1 MNNQQIPYSYMEY
14 LSPDLKEYKT
24 YSNFNTPQ
32 TMPRRDT
39 SEMILKQTKASLNK
53 FLSNLQKGTT
63 MNNILTDKNVIPLQK
78 TMNNISQISNRNF
91 IEDDPAILESY
102 NRLKPIYDRKNNNTN
117 MYNYNKIN
125 NFNNNY
131 YHPLMNKTFTQNF
144 NQNPNNIIKVNKLMD
159 NNQIRKNINN
169 NIYSPSNTDSNI
181 NYSQYNNTTTKRT
194 KNSSNVGFTRNI
206 IKSERRSLNNNNIMN
221 ISNKIKKLKDDNIK
235 NKNDLFN
242 LGHIYNEMQKI
253 LLQEISRY
261 EKYPNELNIKSKELN
276 DIKKELNDTKN
287 KYTLLLE
294 SDKKLSEEKDSK
306 INELMSQV
314 NQLKEINKN
323 LELKVKELK
332 ELNEIMKDKNID
344 VPDMSSSPLK
354 EASSH
359 YRSMTEK
366 TQKLL
371 NEIESYKK
379 EVKKITK
386 ENQELKNTVLLR
398 DITIDKCNEK
408 MKDLEEKLKNLND
421 IQLIKIDLKEK
432 DTNNNKYNNFELL
445 LLDYK
450 KKIDDL
456 TSKNEEL
463 SKENKNIKSLYNILK
478 SQKKYLTNENM
489 SHKQLIEDLKT
500 NNEQLTKERD
510 NYKIKKEKLRNEIE
524 IIKINNDRITNIKAS
539 NINNAGK
546 LKSEINLLK
555 KEKEFL
561 GQKNDAL
568 QKRIHSLD
576 KKTLRNKNKSISYK
590 TSINSNNL
598 TMVNSIDN
606 KPKPFENLSIIKS
619 NYFTIFFTNKNKNS
633 NNNKENKVINKTEDN
648 NAKNII
654 DEKMKNNNLEDI
666 DKNEKN
672 TVIKISE
679 KKPDKFTKLSIS
691 NKTVDIC
698 IFKKASSTSTNK
710 KTKKAV
716 NKFRNLVSVS
726 KAANVCIKSNP
737 KPTPKPK
744 KKKFIKLKSVSQ
756 IVNIVI
762 KPKVS
767 KTKKK
772 FLSKI
777 LKAASINNFKI
788 ESTGIHNKCES
799 KKEIVLNKTKTE
811 FFSIVKC
818 IQKNNDIDEASKLV
832 EKNDK
837 DKKENKKS
845 EVLDGKNKSKSK
857 HIDLIVNKN
866 ESFSFNGNPKIK
878 SVENKL
884 YEITKH
890 ESICFNN
897 ISSAKKELINNNND
911 ENNNSDNK
919 VKNKNNIFNIE
930 QNCSFELIVKS
941 NKKKEK
947 VEEKKEEEKKEEEKK
962 EEKEKEKNKEKK
974 DLQISNVSPIIFE
987 GKKKSF
993 SEINIM
999 KNESF
1004 YFDKITSNI
1013 KKEEEKEKNNKKIYN
1028 IEKAFSLELKL
1039 NSEKKKV
1046 QHQQKY
1052 QITNN
1057 PLIIYKGAKR
1067 TFSNIKSFKKD
1078 SFNCSYKGN
1087 KNINNKKKAPFKLIH
1102 KESFM
1107 IGKPKK
1113 KNLFDINI
1121 KTFGS
1126 GLFGFMGGGSSE
1138 ETNNSNNTSYSS
1150 KNLSR
1155 YDSSQNSKVK
1165 KVLLKIKTNESFIY
1179 KGIKHKKEFNLKN
1192 IKKDNINTFHFTPA
1206 SPPKKKL
1213 LFNIS
1218 SNEQINITSKPK
1230 PKVLTF
1236 NIGQTNFFSLLSSP
1250 HKAEVS
1256 IPEMPVGMGQGE
1268 EIYKKMLEELKK
1280 VIKIKDEE
1288 IKKHKE
1294 DKKDMEAMNQ
1304 LFTDESNRQIEEL
1317 TKNNKEIKEKNEA
1330 LIKENE
1336 SLKEDKDKNKENI
1349 EKIQKEYESDK
1360 NNLNKTIEELS
1371 KEIRELKLDLLK
1383 KNSELQ
1389 DLKNKSNNNSNANS
1403 SINSDK
1409 KENQTEN
1416 KTNDTNNNTN
1426 ITNDVEKKDNNN
1438 SHPDNNK
1445 SSNDVVALK
1454 EEISKL
1460 RNSKIIETSQLKL
1473 EATKY
1478 KVELKRL
1485 SIQME
1490 KLKEENNELINKKN
1504 DEMDTIKIN
1513 DIINDSTKTNNND
1526 TNVDELKNKNKEYQE
1541 QITNLKKEIEEYKTK
1556 MKDNHGGVD
1565 IKKYEDLKK
1574 QNAFYYQKIQE
1585 AQKKILQA
1593 NSLIGKAKKYN
1604 VVMAYVTP
1612 LMKQIKPES
1621 EKETYILNK
1630 LKDCVTEF
1638 EKERK

>member
-1 MNNQQIPYSYMEY
+1 MNNQQTPYSYMEY
-14 LSPDLKEYKT
+14 LSPDLKDYKT
-24 YSNFNTPQ
+24 YTNFNTPQ
-32 TMPRRDT
+32 VMPRRDT

-53 FLSNLQKGTT
+53 FLSNLQKGST
-63 MNNILTDKNVIPLQK
+63 MNNILTDRNVAPLQK

-102 NRLKPIYDRKNNNTN
+102 NRLKPIYDRKNNNAN

-125 NFNNNY
+125 NFNNNINNTNNY
-131 YHPLMNKTFTQNF
+131 FHPLMNKTYTSF
-144 NQNPNNIIKVNKLMD
+144 NPTPNNVIKVNKLMD
-159 NNQIRKNINN
+159 NNQLRKNANN

-181 NYSQYNNTTTKRT
+181 NYSQYNTTTKRT
-194 KNSSNVGFTRNI
+194 KN
-206 IKSERRSLNNNNIMN
+206 NNNADIPKNLDKSDKKNMNNKKINI

-261 EKYPNELNIKSKELN
+261 EKYPKELN
-276 DIKKELNDTKN
+276 DVKKELNDCKN

-306 INELMSQV
+306 INELMNQI
-314 NQLKEINKN
+314 NQLKETNKN
-323 LELKVKELK
+323 LELKIKELK
-332 ELNEIMKDKNID
+332 ELNELMKDKNPD
-344 VPDMSSSPLK
+344 VPSMFGTPQK
-354 EASSH
+354 VQNSH
-359 YRSMTEK
+359 FRTISDK
-366 TQKLL
+366 SQKLY
-371 NEIESYKK
+371 NEIEAYKK
-379 EVKKITK
+379 EIKKITK
-386 ENQELKNTVLLR
+386 ENQELKNTILLR

-408 MKDLEEKLKNLND
+408 IKDLEEKLKNLND

-432 DTNNNKYNNFELL
+432 DTINNKYNNFELL

-489 SHKQLIEDLKT
+489 SHKQLIENLKL

-510 NYKIKKEKLRNEIE
+510 NYKIKKEKLINEIE

-576 KKTLRNKNKSISYK
+576 KKSLRSKNNKSVSYK
-590 TSINSNNL
+590 ASINSNNL
-598 TMVNSIDN
+598 SVINSSDS
-606 KPKPFENLSIIKS
+606 KPRPFEHLSIIKS
-619 NYFTIFFTNKNKNS
+619 NYFTIFFANKNKNS
-633 NNNKENKVINKTEDN
+633 NSNDTKENNVKSKTEDKNSKN
-648 NAKNII
+648 NI
-654 DEKMKNNNLEDI
+654 DENMKNNKLDDI
-666 DKNEKN
+666 DKNAKN
-672 TVIKISE
+672 TVIKIIE
-679 KKPDKFTKLSIS
+679 KKPDKFTNLSIS
-691 NKTVDIC
+691 NKIVDVSI
-698 IFKKASSTSTNK
+698 IKKAASTVNK
-710 KTKKAV
+710 KTKKPV
-716 NKFRNLVSVS
+716 NKFRNLVNVS
-726 KAANVCIKSNP
+726 KAANVCIKSSP
-737 KPTPKPK
+737 KSATKSNTKP
-744 KKKFIKLKSVSQ
+744 
-756 IVNIVI
+756 I
-762 KPKVS
+762 KPKVNN
-767 KTKKK
+767 TNKK
-772 FLSKI
+772 FLAKS
-777 LKAASINNFKI
+777 LKASSINNFKI
-788 ESTGIHNKCES
+788 ESTK
-799 KKEIVLNKTKTE
+799 KKEVKKKIVLNKTKTE
-811 FFSIVKC
+811 FFSIDKS
-818 IQKNNDIDEASKLV
+818 IKKNNDIEASKLV
-832 EKNDK
+832 EKKDK
-837 DKKENKKS
+837 DKDEIKKS
-845 EVLDGKNKSKSK
+845 EVLDGKNQSKSK

-866 ESFSFNGNPKIK
+866 ESFTFSAKPKIK

-890 ESICFNN
+890 ESIYYNN
-897 ISSAKKELINNNND
+897 SNSNSVKKELI
-911 ENNNSDNK
+911 DNK
-919 VKNKNNIFNIE
+919 NVEKNIIDNKEKNKNNSFNIE
-930 QNCSFELIVKS
+930 KCCSFELILKVNQK
-941 NKKKEK
+941 K
-947 VEEKKEEEKKEEEKK
+947 VEEEKEVKKEEKK
-962 EEKEKEKNKEKK
+962 EEKEKEKNKEKLQ
-974 DLQISNVSPIIFE
+974 LQISNISPINFE

-999 KNESF
+999 KIASF
-1004 YFDKITSNI
+1004 NYDNITTNI
-1013 KKEEEKEKNNKKIYN
+1013 KKEEKNEKSNKILYN
-1028 IEKAFSLELKL
+1028 IEKTFSIELKF
-1039 NSEKKKV
+1039 NSEQKKPI
-1046 QHQQKY
+1046 HQQY

-1057 PLIIYKGAKR
+1057 PPFIYKGAKR
-1067 TFSNIKSFKKD
+1067 TFNIQSFKKG
-1078 SFNCSYKGN
+1078 SFNFNYKAIN
-1087 KNINNKKKAPFKLIH
+1087 NIKNKKKAIYKPIR

-1107 IGKPKK
+1107 LGKPKK

-1121 KTFGS
+1121 KTLGG

-1138 ETNNSNNTSYSS
+1138 ESSNSNNTSNSS
-1150 KNLSR
+1150 KNLAR
-1155 YDSSQNSKVK
+1155 YESTPIQKPK
-1165 KVLLKIKTNESFIY
+1165 KLIYKIKQNDSFVY
-1179 KGIKHKKEFNLKN
+1179 KGIIHKKEFNLKN
-1192 IKKDNINTFHFTPA
+1192 IKKDNSNTLLFTPA
-1206 SPPKKKL
+1206 SYSKKKIL
-1213 LFNIS
+1213 YNIT
-1218 SNEQINITSKPK
+1218 SNEQININSKPK

-1236 NIGQTNFFSLLSSP
+1236 NIMKSNSFSLLSSP
-1250 HKAEVS
+1250 TKTDSS
-1256 IPEMPVGMGQGE
+1256 IPEMPGGMGQGE
-1268 EIYKKMLEELKK
+1268 EIYKKMMEELKK

-1294 DKKDMEAMNQ
+1294 EKKDMESMNQ

-1317 TKNNKEIKEKNEA
+1317 TKNIKEFKEKNEA

-1349 EKIQKEYESDK
+1349 ENIQKEYESNK

-1389 DLKNKSNNNSNANS
+1389 QLKNKSENNNSNANS
-1403 SINSDK
+1403 STSSDK
-1409 KENQTEN
+1409 KEKHAEN
-1416 KTNDTNNNTN
+1416 KANDTNNNNTSVN
-1426 ITNDVEKKDNNN
+1426 NDEKKDNSSTNNN
-1438 SHPDNNK
+1438 SN
-1445 SSNDVVALK
+1445 SNEVDTLK

-1504 DEMDTIKIN
+1504 EDMDTIKIN
-1513 DIINDSTKTNNND
+1513 DIINDNSKTNTND
-1526 TNVDELKNKNKEYQE
+1526 ANVEELKNKNKEYQD

-1556 MKDNHGGVD
+1556 MKESHGGVD

-1604 VVMAYVTP
+1604 VAMAYITP
-1612 LMKQIKPES
+1612 LMKHIKTES
-1621 EKETYILNK
+1621 EKEIIILNK
-1630 LKDCVTEF
+1630 LKECVSEF

>member
-1 MNNQQIPYSYMEY
+1 MNNQQTPYSYMEY

-24 YSNFNTPQ
+24 YSNFNIPQ

-63 MNNILTDKNVIPLQK
+63 MNNILTDRSVVPLQK

-102 NRLKPIYDRKNNNTN
+102 NRLKPIYDRKNNNSN

-125 NFNNNY
+125 NFNNNINNTNNY
-131 YHPLMNKTFTQNF
+131 YHPLMNKTFTNF
-144 NQNPNNIIKVNKLMD
+144 NPTPNNVIKVNKLMD
-159 NNQIRKNINN
+159 NNQLRKNANN

-181 NYSQYNNTTTKRT
+181 NYSQYNTTTKRM
-194 KNSSNVGFTRNI
+194 K
-206 IKSERRSLNNNNIMN
+206 NNNNEFFNKNIVKSDKKNMDN
-221 ISNKIKKLKDDNIK
+221 KKINIISNKIKKLKEDNLK

-261 EKYPNELNIKSKELN
+261 EKYPKELN
-276 DIKKELNDTKN
+276 DIKKELNDYKN

-306 INELMSQV
+306 INELVNQI
-314 NQLKEINKN
+314 NQLKETNQN
-323 LELKVKELK
+323 LELKIKELK
-332 ELNEIMKDKNID
+332 ELNELMKDKNVD
-344 VPDMSSSPLK
+344 VPSMLGTPQK
-354 EASSH
+354 EHSSH
-359 YRSMTEK
+359 FRTMSDK
-366 TQKLL
+366 SQKLL
-371 NEIESYKK
+371 NELESYKK
-379 EVKKITK
+379 EIKKITK
-386 ENQELKNTVLLR
+386 ENQELKNTILLK

-408 MKDLEEKLKNLND
+408 IKDLEEKLKNLND

-432 DTNNNKYNNFELL
+432 DTINNKYNNFELL

-489 SHKQLIEDLKT
+489 SNKQLIENLKT

-561 GQKNDAL
+561 GQRNDAL

-576 KKTLRNKNKSISYK
+576 KKSLRSKNNKSVSYK

-598 TMVNSIDN
+598 TLINSSDN
-606 KPKPFENLSIIKS
+606 KPKPFEHLSIIKS

-633 NNNKENKVINKTEDN
+633 NINDSKEKNIETKAEDN
-648 NAKNII
+648 KAKNII
-654 DEKMKNNNLEDI
+654 EENIKNNKLDDI
-666 DKNEKN
+666 DKNAKN
-672 TVIKISE
+672 TIIKIIE
-679 KKPDKFTKLSIS
+679 KKPDKFINLSIS
-691 NKTVDIC
+691 NKIVDIS
-698 IFKKASSTSTNK
+698 IIKKAASTVNK
-710 KTKKAV
+710 KTKKPV
-716 NKFRNLVSVS
+716 NKFRNLVNVS

-737 KPTPKPK
+737 KSATKSITKP
-744 KKKFIKLKSVSQ
+744 IKSK
-756 IVNIVI
+756 VNN
-762 KPKVS
+762 
-767 KTKKK
+767 TNKK

-777 LKAASINNFKI
+777 LKASSINNFKI
-788 ESTGIHNKCES
+788 ESIK
-799 KKEIVLNKTKTE
+799 KKENKKKVVLNKTKTE
-811 FFSIVKC
+811 FFSIEKC
-818 IQKNNDIDEASKLV
+818 IKKNKDIETNKLV
-832 EKNDK
+832 EKK
-837 DKKENKKS
+837 DEIKKS
-845 EVLDGKNKSKSK
+845 EVLDGKNQSKSK
-857 HIDLIVNKN
+857 HINLIVNKN
-866 ESFSFNGNPKIK
+866 ESFTFSGKPKIK
-878 SVENKL
+878 SVETKL

-890 ESICFNN
+890 ESIYYNN
-897 ISSAKKELINNNND
+897 SNLNSVKKELIDNKKV
-911 ENNNSDNK
+911 ENNNIENK
-919 VKNKNNIFNIE
+919 TKNKNNKFNIE
-930 QNCSFELIVKS
+930 KNCSFELILKV
-941 NKKKEK
+941 NKKKVEEKNEIKKEEKKKEKK
-947 VEEKKEEEKKEEEKK
+947 VEEKKEEKG
-962 EEKEKEKNKEKK
+962 KEKNKEKIK
-974 DLQISNVSPIIFE
+974 LQISNISPINFE

-999 KNESF
+999 KNASF
-1004 YFDKITSNI
+1004 NFNNITKNI
-1013 KKEEEKEKNNKKIYN
+1013 KKEEKNEKSNKNIYN
-1028 IEKAFSLELKL
+1028 IEKTFSLELKF
-1039 NSEKKKV
+1039 NSEQKKP
-1046 QHQQKY
+1046 QLQQYK
-1052 QITNN
+1052 ITNN
-1057 PLIIYKGAKR
+1057 PLIIYKGIKR
-1067 TFSNIKSFKKD
+1067 TFNIKSFKKG
-1078 SFNCSYKGN
+1078 SFNFNYKAIN
-1087 KNINNKKKAPFKLIH
+1087 NIKNKKKANYKPIR

-1107 IGKPKK
+1107 LGKPKK

-1121 KTFGS
+1121 KTLGS
-1126 GLFGFMGGGSSE
+1126 GLFGFMGGGNE
-1138 ETNNSNNTSYSS
+1138 EANNSNNTSNSS
-1150 KNLSR
+1150 KNLAR
-1155 YDSSQNSKVK
+1155 YDSTPIQKPK
-1165 KVLLKIKTNESFIY
+1165 KVIYKIKQNDSFIY
-1179 KGIKHKKEFNLKN
+1179 KGIIHKKEFNLKN
-1192 IKKDNINTFHFTPA
+1192 IKKDNNNTLLFTPA
-1206 SPPKKKL
+1206 SPSKKKL
-1213 LFNIS
+1213 LLNIT
-1218 SNEQINITSKPK
+1218 SNEQININSNPK
-1230 PKVLTF
+1230 PKILTF
-1236 NIGQTNFFSLLSSP
+1236 SIGQTNFFSLLSSSP
-1250 HKAEVS
+1250 KTDS
-1256 IPEMPVGMGQGE
+1256 NLPQMPAGMGPGD

-1317 TKNNKEIKEKNEA
+1317 TKNIKEIKEKNEA

-1336 SLKEDKDKNKENI
+1336 SLKEDKDKSKENI
-1349 EKIQKEYESDK
+1349 ENIQKEYESNK

-1383 KNSELQ
+1383 KNSEIQ
-1389 DLKNKSNNNSNANS
+1389 QLKNKSENNNSNANS
-1403 SINSDK
+1403 STSSDK
-1409 KENQTEN
+1409 KEKQTDN
-1416 KTNDTNNNTN
+1416 KTNDTNNNNTSA
-1426 ITNDVEKKDNNN
+1426 TNDEKKDNNSSTNN
-1438 SHPDNNK
+1438 SN
-1445 SSNDVVALK
+1445 SNEVDTLK
-1454 EEISKL
+1454 EELSKL

-1513 DIINDSTKTNNND
+1513 DIINDNTKTNTNTND
-1526 TNVDELKNKNKEYQE
+1526 TNVEELKNKNKEYQE
-1541 QITNLKKEIEEYKTK
+1541 QITNLKKEIEDYKTK
-1556 MKDNHGGVD
+1556 MKDSHGGVD
-1565 IKKYEDLKK
+1565 MKKYEDLKK

-1593 NSLIGKAKKYN
+1593 NSLIGKAKRYN

-1612 LMKQIKPES
+1612 LMKHIKTES

-1630 LKDCVTEF
+1630 LKDCVSEF